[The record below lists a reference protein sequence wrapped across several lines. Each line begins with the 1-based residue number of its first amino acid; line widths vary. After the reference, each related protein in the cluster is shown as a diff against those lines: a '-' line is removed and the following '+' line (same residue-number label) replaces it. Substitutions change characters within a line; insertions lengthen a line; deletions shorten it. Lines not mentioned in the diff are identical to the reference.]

1 MENIIEMRNA
11 GDTPVEQA
19 AVQVEQPRILAE
31 EVPVENTTG
40 VDQPITQEATQETS
54 SKDDS
59 TRFEYW
65 QSQAD
70 KAKGELGQIR
80 QELDYYK
87 NSLAPV
93 EQMIRNNPQVLDQ
106 LEQTPSNGQPQ
117 AYPNQGLQETSLK
130 EPSAPERPHSYNEV
144 DAYNDPESESFK
156 YRLAK
161 EGYRDDYLG
170 YLQKKDQVRE
180 KEMKEQMEA
189 QMQQQQTHM
198 MQTQAHSHAVNSYGW
213 DTNKASDFVQWAQN
227 PDNLTMDNLAKLFE
241 LRTNTNPVV
250 QQRTQEMQNQAE
262 RLSVPKTAA
271 VQTGKAEQPRSEE
284 QLFNDAFFGK

>member
-1 MENIIEMRNA
+1 MENIIEMRDADRAPAENA
-11 GDTPVEQA
+11 GLAT
-19 AVQVEQPRILAE
+19 EQPLMQTE
-31 EVPVENTTG
+31 EVPTENAVG
-40 VDQPITQEATQETS
+40 VNETVTQEAIQESS

-70 KAKGELGQIR
+70 KAKGELGTIR
-80 QELDYYK
+80 KELDYYK

-93 EQMIRNNPQVLDQ
+93 EQMIRNNPNVLDR
-106 LEQTPSNGQPQ
+106 LEHSPSNGQSQ
-117 AYPNQGLQETSLK
+117 AYPNGLQKNSLQ

-144 DAYNDPESESFK
+144 DAYNDPESDSFK

-161 EGYRDDYLG
+161 EEYRDNYLG
-170 YLQKKDQVRE
+170 YLKDKDQVRE
-180 KEMKEQMEA
+180 QELQAQYQA

-241 LRTNTNPVV
+241 LRTNANPVV

-262 RLSVPKTAA
+262 RLAVPKTAA
-271 VQTGKAEQPRSEE
+271 VQTGKAEQPRTDE

>member
-1 MENIIEMRNA
+1 MENIIETRNA
-11 GDTPVEQA
+11 GDAQVEPA
-19 AVQVEQPRILAE
+19 ALAVEQPTIPTE
-31 EVPVENTTG
+31 EVPVDNVAG
-40 VDQPITQEATQETS
+40 VDQPITQEVVQETS

-70 KAKGELGQIR
+70 KAKGELGTIR
-80 QELDYYK
+80 KELDYYK

-117 AYPNQGLQETSLK
+117 AYPNGLQETSLK

-144 DAYNDPESESFK
+144 DAYNDPDSDSFK

-161 EGYRDDYLG
+161 EQYRDEYLG
-170 YLQKKDQVRE
+170 YLQQKDQVRE
-180 KEMKEQMEA
+180 KEMQAQYEQ
-189 QMQQQQTHM
+189 QMAQQQNHM
-198 MQTQAHSHAVNSYGW
+198 MRTQAHSHAVNSYGW
-213 DTNKASDFVQWAQN
+213 DANKASEFVDWAQN

-241 LRTNTNPVV
+241 LRTSTDPVV

-262 RLSVPKTAA
+262 RLAVPKTAA
-271 VQTGKAEQPRSEE
+271 VQTGKAEQPRTDE

>member
-1 MENIIEMRNA
+1 MENIIETRNA
-11 GDTPVEQA
+11 GDAQVEPA
-19 AVQVEQPRILAE
+19 ALTVEQPTIPTE
-31 EVPVENTTG
+31 EVPVDNVAG
-40 VDQPITQEATQETS
+40 VDQPITQEAVQETS

-70 KAKGELGQIR
+70 KAKGELGTIR
-80 QELDYYK
+80 KELDYYK

-117 AYPNQGLQETSLK
+117 AYPNGLQETSLK

-144 DAYNDPESESFK
+144 DAYNDPDSDSFK

-161 EGYRDDYLG
+161 EQYRDEYLG
-170 YLQKKDQVRE
+170 YLQQKDQVRE
-180 KEMKEQMEA
+180 KEMQAQYEQ
-189 QMQQQQTHM
+189 QMAQQQNHM
-198 MQTQAHSHAVNSYGW
+198 MRTQAHSHAVNSYGW
-213 DTNKASDFVQWAQN
+213 DANKASEFVDWAQN

-262 RLSVPKTAA
+262 RLAVPKTAA
-271 VQTGKAEQPRSEE
+271 VQTGKAEQPRSDE
-284 QLFNDAFFGK
+284 QLFSDALLGR

>member
-1 MENIIEMRNA
+1 MENIIEMRDADRAPAENA
-11 GDTPVEQA
+11 GLET
-19 AVQVEQPRILAE
+19 EQPLMQTE
-31 EVPVENTTG
+31 EVPTENTVG
-40 VDQPITQEATQETS
+40 VNETVTQETTQEPS
-54 SKDDS
+54 SRDDS

-70 KAKGELGQIR
+70 KAKGELGTIR
-80 QELDYYK
+80 KELDYYK

-93 EQMIRNNPQVLDQ
+93 EQMIRNNPDVLDR
-106 LEQTPSNGQPQ
+106 LEHSPSNGQSQ
-117 AYPNQGLQETSLK
+117 AYPNGLQKNSLQ

-144 DAYNDPESESFK
+144 DAYNDPESDSFK
-156 YRLAK
+156 FRLAK
-161 EGYRDDYLG
+161 EEYRDNYLS
-170 YLQKKDQVRE
+170 YLKDKDQVRE
-180 KEMKEQMEA
+180 QELQTQYQA

-213 DTNKASDFVQWAQN
+213 DTNKANDFVQWAQN

-241 LRTNTNPVV
+241 LRTNANPVV

-262 RLSVPKTAA
+262 RLAVPKTAA

>member
-11 GDTPVEQA
+11 GDAPVEQA

-70 KAKGELGQIR
+70 KAKGELGTIR
-80 QELDYYK
+80 KELDYYK

-93 EQMIRNNPQVLDQ
+93 EQMIRNNPDVLDR
-106 LEQTPSNGQPQ
+106 LEHSPSNGQSQ
-117 AYPNQGLQETSLK
+117 AYPNGLQKNSLQ

-144 DAYNDPESESFK
+144 DAYNDPESDSFK
-156 YRLAK
+156 FRLAK
-161 EGYRDDYLG
+161 EEYRDNYLG
-170 YLQKKDQVRE
+170 YLKDKDQVRE
-180 KEMKEQMEA
+180 RELQAQYQA

-198 MQTQAHSHAVNSYGW
+198 MQTQAHSHAVNAYGY
-213 DTNKASDFVQWAQN
+213 DVNKANEFVQWAQN

-241 LRTNTNPVV
+241 LRTNANPVV

-262 RLSVPKTAA
+262 RLAVPKTAA

>member
-1 MENIIEMRNA
+1 MENIIETRNA
-11 GDTPVEQA
+11 GDAQVEPA
-19 AVQVEQPRILAE
+19 ALAVEQPTIPTE
-31 EVPVENTTG
+31 EVPVDNVAG
-40 VDQPITQEATQETS
+40 VDQPITQEAVQETS

-70 KAKGELGQIR
+70 KAKGELGTIR
-80 QELDYYK
+80 KELDYYK

-93 EQMIRNNPQVLDQ
+93 EQMIRNNPDVLDR
-106 LEQTPSNGQPQ
+106 LEHSPSNGQSQ
-117 AYPNQGLQETSLK
+117 AYPNGLQKNSLQ

-144 DAYNDPESESFK
+144 DAYNDPESDSFK

-161 EGYRDDYLG
+161 EEYRDNYLG
-170 YLQKKDQVRE
+170 YLKDKDQVRE
-180 KEMKEQMEA
+180 QELQAQYQA

-241 LRTNTNPVV
+241 LRTNANPVV

-262 RLSVPKTAA
+262 RLAVPKTAA
-271 VQTGKAEQPRSEE
+271 VQTGKAEQPRTDE
-284 QLFNDAFFGK
+284 QLFSDALLGK

>member
-1 MENIIEMRNA
+1 MENIIEVSNA
-11 GDTPVEQA
+11 ADAQVEQA
-19 AVQVEQPRILAE
+19 GLATEQPVIPTE
-31 EVPVENTTG
+31 EVPVDNTAG
-40 VDQPITQEATQETS
+40 VDQPITQEVAQEAS

-106 LEQTPSNGQPQ
+106 LEQAPSNGQPQ
-117 AYPNQGLQETSLK
+117 AYPNGLQESSLK
-130 EPSAPERPHSYNEV
+130 EPIAPERPHSYNEV

-156 YRLAK
+156 HRLAK
-161 EGYRDDYLG
+161 ENYRDEYLG
-170 YLQKKDQVRE
+170 FLQKKDQVRE
-180 KEMKEQMEA
+180 QELQSQMQA

-213 DTNKASDFVQWAQN
+213 DANKANDFVQWAQN

-241 LRTNTNPVV
+241 LRTNADPVV
-250 QQRTQEMQNQAE
+250 QQRKAEMQNQAE
-262 RLSVPKTAA
+262 RLTIPRTAA
-271 VQTGKAEQPRSEE
+271 VQTGKAEQPRSDE

>member
-1 MENIIEMRNA
+1 MENIIETRNA
-11 GDTPVEQA
+11 GDAQVEPA
-19 AVQVEQPRILAE
+19 ALAVEQPTIPTE
-31 EVPVENTTG
+31 EVPVDNVAG
-40 VDQPITQEATQETS
+40 VDQPITQEVVQETS

-70 KAKGELGQIR
+70 KAKGELGTIR
-80 QELDYYK
+80 KELDYYK

-117 AYPNQGLQETSLK
+117 AYPNGLQETSLK

-144 DAYNDPESESFK
+144 DAYNDPDSDSFK

-161 EGYRDDYLG
+161 EQYRDEYLG
-170 YLQKKDQVRE
+170 YLQQKDQVRE
-180 KEMKEQMEA
+180 KEMQAQYEQ
-189 QMQQQQTHM
+189 QMAQQQNHM
-198 MQTQAHSHAVNSYGW
+198 MRTQAHSHAVNSYGW
-213 DTNKASDFVQWAQN
+213 DANKASEFVDWAQN

-262 RLSVPKTAA
+262 RLAVPKTAA
-271 VQTGKAEQPRSEE
+271 VQTGKAEQPRSDE
-284 QLFNDAFFGK
+284 QLFSDALLGR

>member
-1 MENIIEMRNA
+1 MENIIEMRDADRAPAENA
-11 GDTPVEQA
+11 GLAT
-19 AVQVEQPRILAE
+19 EQPLMQTE
-31 EVPVENTTG
+31 EVPTENAVG
-40 VDQPITQEATQETS
+40 VNETVTQEATQESS

-70 KAKGELGQIR
+70 KAKGELGTIR
-80 QELDYYK
+80 KELDYYK

-93 EQMIRNNPQVLDQ
+93 EQMIRNNPDVLDR
-106 LEQTPSNGQPQ
+106 LEHSPSNGQSQ
-117 AYPNQGLQETSLK
+117 AYPNGLQKNSLQ

-144 DAYNDPESESFK
+144 DAYNDPESDSFK

-161 EGYRDDYLG
+161 EEYRDNYLG
-170 YLQKKDQVRE
+170 YLKDKDQVRE
-180 KEMKEQMEA
+180 QELQAQYQA

-262 RLSVPKTAA
+262 RLAVPKTAA

>member
-1 MENIIEMRNA
+1 MENIIETRNA
-11 GDTPVEQA
+11 GDAQVEPA
-19 AVQVEQPRILAE
+19 ALAVEQPTIPTE
-31 EVPVENTTG
+31 EVPVDNVAG
-40 VDQPITQEATQETS
+40 VDQPITQEAVQETS

-70 KAKGELGQIR
+70 KAKGELGTIR
-80 QELDYYK
+80 KELDYYK

-117 AYPNQGLQETSLK
+117 AYPNGLQETSLK

-161 EGYRDDYLG
+161 EQYRDEYLG
-170 YLQKKDQVRE
+170 YLQQKDQVRE
-180 KEMKEQMEA
+180 QEMQVQYEQ
-189 QMQQQQTHM
+189 QMAQQQNHM
-198 MQTQAHSHAVNSYGW
+198 MRTQAHSHAVNSYGW
-213 DTNKASDFVQWAQN
+213 DANKANEFVNWAQN

-262 RLSVPKTAA
+262 RLAVPKTAA
-271 VQTGKAEQPRSEE
+271 VQTGKAEQPRSDE
-284 QLFNDAFFGK
+284 QLFSDALLGR

>member
-1 MENIIEMRNA
+1 MENIIEMRDADRPPAENA
-11 GDTPVEQA
+11 GLAT
-19 AVQVEQPRILAE
+19 EQPLMQTE
-31 EVPVENTTG
+31 EVPTENTVG
-40 VDQPITQEATQETS
+40 VNETVTQEATQES
-54 SKDDS
+54 SSRDDS

-70 KAKGELGQIR
+70 KAKGELGTIR
-80 QELDYYK
+80 KELDYYK

-93 EQMIRNNPQVLDQ
+93 EQMIRNNPDVLDR
-106 LEQTPSNGQPQ
+106 LEHSPSNGQSQ
-117 AYPNQGLQETSLK
+117 AYPNGLQKNSLQ

-144 DAYNDPESESFK
+144 DAYNDPESDSFK
-156 YRLAK
+156 FRLAK
-161 EGYRDDYLG
+161 EEYRDNYLG
-170 YLQKKDQVRE
+170 YLKDKDQVRE
-180 KEMKEQMEA
+180 RELQAQYQA

-198 MQTQAHSHAVNSYGW
+198 MQTQAHSHAVNAYGY
-213 DTNKASDFVQWAQN
+213 DVNKANEFVQWAQN

-241 LRTNTNPVV
+241 LRTNANPVV

-262 RLSVPKTAA
+262 RLAVPKTAA

>member
-11 GDTPVEQA
+11 GDAQVEQA
-19 AVQVEQPRILAE
+19 AVQVEQPTIPTE
-31 EVPVENTTG
+31 EVPVENATG

-106 LEQTPSNGQPQ
+106 LEQTPSNGQTQ
-117 AYPNQGLQETSLK
+117 AYPNGLQETSLK

-144 DAYNDPESESFK
+144 DAYNDPESDSFK

-161 EGYRDDYLG
+161 ENYRDEYLG

-180 KEMKEQMEA
+180 EEMQQA
-189 QMQQQQTHM
+189 YQQQMQQQQAQM
-198 MQTQAHSHAVNSYGW
+198 IQRQAMSHAVNNFGW
-213 DTNKASDFVQWAQN
+213 DQTKAAEFVAWSQN
-227 PDNLTMDNLAKLFE
+227 PQSLTMDNLAKLFE
-241 LRTNTNPVV
+241 LRTNADPVV
-250 QQRTQEMQNQAE
+250 QQRKTEMQNQAE
-262 RLSVPKTAA
+262 RLAVPRTAA
-271 VQTGKAEQPRSEE
+271 VQTGKAEQPRTDE
-284 QLFNDAFFGK
+284 QLFSDALLGR

>member
-1 MENIIEMRNA
+1 MENIIEMRDADRAPAENA
-11 GDTPVEQA
+11 GLAT
-19 AVQVEQPRILAE
+19 EQPLMQTE
-31 EVPVENTTG
+31 EVPTENAVG
-40 VDQPITQEATQETS
+40 VNETVTQEATQESS

-70 KAKGELGQIR
+70 KAKGELGTIR
-80 QELDYYK
+80 KELDYYK

-93 EQMIRNNPQVLDQ
+93 EQMIRNNPDVLDR
-106 LEQTPSNGQPQ
+106 LEHSPSNGQSQ
-117 AYPNQGLQETSLK
+117 AYPNGLQESSLK
-130 EPSAPERPHSYNEV
+130 EPIAPERPHSYNEV
-144 DAYNDPESESFK
+144 DAYNDPESDSFK

-161 EGYRDDYLG
+161 EEYRDNYLG
-170 YLQKKDQVRE
+170 YLKDKDQVRE
-180 KEMKEQMEA
+180 QELQAQYQA

-213 DTNKASDFVQWAQN
+213 DTNKANDFVQWAQN

-262 RLSVPKTAA
+262 RLAVPKTAA
-271 VQTGKAEQPRSEE
+271 VQTGKAEQPRTDE
-284 QLFNDAFFGK
+284 QLFSDALLGR

>member
-70 KAKGELGQIR
+70 KAKGELGTIR
-80 QELDYYK
+80 KELDYYK

-93 EQMIRNNPQVLDQ
+93 EQMIRNNPDVLDR
-106 LEQTPSNGQPQ
+106 LEHSPSNGQSQ
-117 AYPNQGLQETSLK
+117 AYPNGLQKNSLQ

-144 DAYNDPESESFK
+144 DAYNDPESDSFK

-161 EGYRDDYLG
+161 EEYRDNYLG
-170 YLQKKDQVRE
+170 YLKDKDQVRE
-180 KEMKEQMEA
+180 QELQAQYQA

-213 DTNKASDFVQWAQN
+213 DTNKANDFVQWAQN

-262 RLSVPKTAA
+262 RLAVPKTAA
-271 VQTGKAEQPRSEE
+271 VQTGKAEQPRTDE
-284 QLFNDAFFGK
+284 QLFSDALLGR